1 MHLIPNFTLAAI
13 LVVAWRREWIGAI
26 LFVGLGIFYL
36 VMTHGRLHWG
46 AYVGIAGP
54 LFLMGGLF
62 LLNWIFRKELR
73 PPTEAA

>member
-26 LFVGLGIFYL
+26 LFTGLGVF
-36 VMTHGRLHWG
+36 
-46 AYVGIAGP
+46 
-54 LFLMGGLF
+54 F
-62 LLNWIFRKELR
+62 LLNWIFWKELR